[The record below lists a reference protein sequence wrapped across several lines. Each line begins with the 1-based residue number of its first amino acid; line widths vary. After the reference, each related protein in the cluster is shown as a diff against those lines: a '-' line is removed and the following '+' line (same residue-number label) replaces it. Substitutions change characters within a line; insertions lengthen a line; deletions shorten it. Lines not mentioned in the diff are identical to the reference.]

1 MKNATPPP
9 LDEAR
14 AHAEARAVA
23 GDLEARVLRRA
34 ARLEA
39 ASGWRE
45 AILRWQGRARL
56 VLVLAFALAFVFGFG
71 AASDAELEHA
81 LSLTAT
87 IAASHGA

>member
-1 MKNATPPP
+1 MPTSFPPNSLSLRWLAELVRRHEERHPP

-45 AILRWQGRARL
+45 AILR
-56 VLVLAFALAFVFGFG
+56 
-71 AASDAELEHA
+71 
-81 LSLTAT
+81 
-87 IAASHGA
+87 